1 MPSHDINQDV
11 FRKSLEGLTFPGN
24 GGVQYILTKLLGA
37 GGFGAVYRADR
48 IKADAWEGEVAVK
61 IFCINFDAGADDAV
75 KTAQA
80 ADLGRKL
87 NELQIQARVRHD
99 HIVATPDQGCGG
111 VSLGTKQGLFL
122 ELELADSDLEQHALY
137 GSQGGQV
144 GELVQ
149 MIEDLCAAL
158 NFLHDQDHPVIH
170 CDINPSNLL
179 WFAAQD
185 RWKLGDLGMAR
196 VAVGRGMAV
205 SIEPFGTIAYM
216 APEMFEKTVLPES
229 DIWAL
234 GCTIYEVLTGRLPF
248 GDGLSDR
255 DARKQEILHASFP
268 HDDVNL
274 PAPFDRIIPGCLEKD
289 PKSRW
294 SAKQILNTLA
304 DFREPER
311 QSAAAETPALHSD
324 WLMSNARAA
333 RAAIMGR
340 WGERRWQRAA
350 FGAALSLTVATVAGI
365 YIIVDGRSGHRSP
378 LDWMHTA
385 IGDASFTPSSPIDAA
400 DAPPGITMIS
410 GTWMQAGSVFKDCPD
425 CPEMVTIPAGSFW
438 MGSTKEE
445 RAWAARK
452 GMEGDWLKREV
463 VRRRVTIAKPFAMA
477 RATATRGEWTRL
489 FRFSGTAMR
498 GCGEND
504 EQNKDGRGWWFPGWV
519 QNDDHPVVCINWNDA
534 NEFVSGL
541 TAVTAGDRNGKGRYR
556 LPTEA
561 EWEYAARGGDHT
573 EWRFWGNV
581 DNEAATCLFANI
593 FDGTAAQH
601 NRGTPISCIDNY
613 MYTAPA
619 DADQFR
625 PNQFGLR
632 QMIGNVMQWTQDCY
646 LEDLGKAPT
655 DGSAVSASTSC
666 PRVVRGASFA
676 NNAPFLRAAV
686 RYMAPPDLRA
696 PDIGFRVVR
705 DLP

>member
-1 MPSHDINQDV
+1 MPQHDINQDV
-11 FRKSLEGLTFPGN
+11 FWKSLEKLSFPGN
-24 GGVQYILTKLLGA
+24 GGVQYILTALLGA

-48 IKADAWEGEVAVK
+48 IKADTLEGEVAVK
-61 IFCINFDAGADDAV
+61 IFCIDFDAGADDTV

-87 NELQIQARVRHD
+87 NELQIQARVRHH

-111 VSLGTKQGLFL
+111 VSLGAKQGLFL

-149 MIEDLCAAL
+149 MVEDLCAAL
-158 NFLHDQDHPVIH
+158 NFLHDQDQPVIH
-170 CDINPSNLL
+170 CDIKPSNLL
-179 WFAAQD
+179 WFATQN

-196 VAVGRGMAV
+196 VASGRESPV

-216 APEMFEKTVLPES
+216 APEMFGKIALPES

-234 GCTIYEVLTGRLPF
+234 GCTVYEILTGRLPF
-248 GDGLSDR
+248 GDGISDR
-255 DARKQEILHASFP
+255 EARKQEVLHSPFL

-274 PAPFDRIIPGCLEKD
+274 PAPFDLIIPGCLEKD
-289 PKSRW
+289 PRSRW
-294 SAKQILNTLA
+294 SAKQILEALASFRQPELPPGQKENTTRLIA
-304 DFREPER
+304 KA
-311 QSAAAETPALHSD
+311 QIAWAA
-324 WLMSNARAA
+324 MVQ
-333 RAAIMGR
+333 R
-340 WGERRWQRAA
+340 WGERRWRRVA
-350 FGAALSLTVATVAGI
+350 FSAALSLAGAMVAGI
-365 YIIVDGRSGHRSP
+365 FIIIADGRSVHRPP
-378 LDWMHTA
+378 LDSMRTA
-385 IGDASFTPSSPIDAA
+385 IGDASFTPPSPTSAS
-400 DAPPGITMIS
+400 DAPPGISMIS
-410 GTWMQAGSVFKDCPD
+410 GAWMQAGSVFKDCPD

-438 MGSTKEE
+438 MGSTEEE

-452 GMEGDWLKREV
+452 GMEEDWLKREA
-463 VRRRVTIAKPFAMA
+463 VRRRVTIPKPFAMA
-477 RATATRGEWTRL
+477 RATVTRGEWTRL

-498 GCGEND
+498 GCGIND

-534 NEFVSGL
+534 NELVSGL
-541 TAVTAGDRNGKGRYR
+541 TRITQGRYR

-573 EWRFWGNV
+573 EWRFWGNIEN
-581 DNEAATCLFANI
+581 DAATCLFANTY
-593 FDGTAAQH
+593 DQTAAGPRSY
-601 NRGTPISCIDNY
+601 RGDPISCIDNY

-619 DADQFR
+619 DAHQFR

-646 LEDLGKAPT
+646 VENLSEAPT
-655 DGSAVSASTSC
+655 NGSAVKSPYSSC
-666 PRVVRGASFA
+666 SHVVRGASFG
-676 NNAPFLRAAV
+676 NNAPYLRAAV